1 MCIYINVWKYNHPMY
16 YIYKFI
22 YIYFFALTCD
32 TRHQHPFCMENQ
44 KPTTFKKWPQVI
56 FGNFIEEVIVKV
68 LSHHKQCQVKTPVLY
83 PGETP
88 QKNGWSLGEFPLRI
102 GASNKAG
109 PKRQAFTRKWVPS
122 PVIRGEMT
130 PLIGV
135 I

>member
-1 MCIYINVWKYNHPMY
+1 MHGNKAILCI
-16 YIYKFI
+16 IYT
-22 YIYFFALTCD
+22 FALTCA
-32 TRHQHPFCMENQ
+32 TRHQHPSYMENKNLQ
-44 KPTTFKKWPQVI
+44 LSKNGQRSSLMEWPKVI

-122 PVIRGEMT
+122 PVIQGEMT